1 MAQKL
6 LKVKFNKDMAGADS
20 SFMQGERCFL
30 PEDLARKFA
39 SVGTVDILTDEA
51 ESDDHIAGDDDGV
64 NDEGQ
69 PGIETATRA
78 PRETMATR
86 RPPRAR

>member
-39 SVGTVDILTDEA
+39 SVGTVDLLSDEP
-51 ESDDHIAGDDDGV
+51 ESDDDVASDDDGV
-64 NDEGQ
+64 GDEFAA
-69 PGIETATRA
+69 GIETATRK